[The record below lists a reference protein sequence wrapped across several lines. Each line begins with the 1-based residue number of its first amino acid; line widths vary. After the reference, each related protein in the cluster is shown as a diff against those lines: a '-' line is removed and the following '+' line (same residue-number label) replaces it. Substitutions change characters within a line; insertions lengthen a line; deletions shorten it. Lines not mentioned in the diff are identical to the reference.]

1 VEKLTEAPVLKSVA
15 VAIGFAVS
23 HNAAVSQYNFTS
35 SRPVTF
41 PDDVDAVI
49 AIEVTVVVYVVV
61 SLNAPP
67 I

>member
-23 HNAAVSQYNFTS
+23 QLAAVSQYSFTS
-35 SRPVTF
+35 LRPTMSPV
-41 PDDVDAVI
+41 DDDAVI
-49 AIEVTVVVYVVV
+49 ASEVSVVVTVVV